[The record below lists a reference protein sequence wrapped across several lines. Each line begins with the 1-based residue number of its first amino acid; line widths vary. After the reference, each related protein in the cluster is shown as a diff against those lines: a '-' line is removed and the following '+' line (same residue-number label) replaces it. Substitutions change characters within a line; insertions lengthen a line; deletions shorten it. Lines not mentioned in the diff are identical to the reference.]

1 MGLKVS
7 GTHPKSFYQDNA
19 DTGSKDRPQLSKIGD
34 LFNRLGTDPA
44 QNIHV
49 IVQQAC
55 EVFNCNCALYHRF
68 DKHKNA
74 LICWSGYNLSPDF
87 PYQTEPEGHICY
99 EATIKGQS
107 RPVVLGDLSKTPY
120 QESDPYV
127 TQFGLKSYLGFPI
140 RCNHKVIGSLA
151 VADTRVR
158 RFDDTD
164 IHIITSLAKAL
175 SLEEERIRMDTAL
188 NQSESEYQELYK
200 MMRLMADNVPDLIWA
215 KDMEDRYIFAN
226 QAICDKLLQCGEPD
240 NAVGKTDIQIAR
252 IERKSSQNYTFGE
265 ICVNS
270 DHIVKK
276 TRKSGRFLEEGLVR
290 NQYLVLD
297 VHKAPFW
304 GPQGEMIGTVGCGRD
319 VTKEKEIE
327 KALKKSES
335 RYRDLY
341 NNTPVML
348 CSMDAKNIITSAS
361 NLWLETLDYERSE
374 VIGQS
379 FLNFLTPESRK
390 ATAEVLLPEFHRS
403 GQMKNRPCQFL
414 TRSGDEIHV
423 LLSAISQTDA
433 VGNYDGALAFA
444 VDVTEAKKAEM
455 ENSRLSARLQ
465 QAQKMEAIATL
476 AGGVAHQFNNAL
488 AVILGNLELI
498 QMDGFHDAK
507 LNLYVEP
514 INQASQKMVQ
524 LTGQL
529 LAYARGGKFQT
540 QTISAHRF
548 VTETLKI
555 VQHSM
560 APYVDVETDLDEK
573 TDHIEVDLTQMQ
585 MMLAAI
591 LSNASEAMEDQGRVR
606 ITLRNTNVSTQK
618 CQKHPGLKSGRHVL
632 LRIADNGKGMDEQ
645 TRSRIFEPFF
655 TTKFQGRGLGMAA
668 VYGIV
673 KKHGGYV
680 YVESAIG
687 RGTTVSIYLPGIQ
700 AKEQVAEKIEPYIAK
715 PDRTALIVE
724 DEHLVMEVNR
734 AIVEKLGY
742 HVLEAK
748 SGKEA
753 IEIAGQYEGDID
765 FALLDVI
772 LPDMDGSM
780 IYPKLMEQRPDL
792 KVVVCSGFALD
803 GPARQILESGAQSYI
818 QKPFT
823 VAALSAVVKKIF
835 KQKNDVI

>member
-1 MGLKVS
+1 MGLKL
-7 GTHPKSFYQDNA
+7 TKEPTKSFYISDK
-19 DTGSKDRPQLSKIGD
+19 TYSKDKHQISRLGD
-34 LFNRLGTDPA
+34 LFNKLGTDPA

-49 IVQQAC
+49 IVRQAC
-55 EVFNCNCALYHRF
+55 EIFNCNCSLYHRL
-68 DKHKNA
+68 DRQKNTLLCMA
-74 LICWSGYNLSPDF
+74 GYNLPPNF
-87 PYQTEPEGHICY
+87 PFQTEPDGHICY
-99 EATIKGQS
+99 EATIRGEN
-107 RPVVLGDLSKTPY
+107 RPVVLEDISKTPF

-127 TQFGLKSYLGFPI
+127 SQFGLKSYLGCPI
-140 RCNHKVIGSLA
+140 LCDHHVIGSLA

-158 RFDDTD
+158 RFDETD

-175 SLEEERIRMDTAL
+175 SLEEERIRMDSAL
-188 NQSESEYQELYK
+188 NQSESEYQKLYK
-200 MMRLMADNVPDLIWA
+200 MLRLMADNVPDLIWA
-215 KDMEDRYIFAN
+215 KDMNNRYIFAN
-226 QAICDKLLQCGEPD
+226 QAICDKLLKCKQPEE
-240 NAVGKTDIQIAR
+240 ALGKNDVMIAQR
-252 IERKSSQNYTFGE
+252 EREAGHNHTFGE
-265 ICVNS
+265 ICLSSDNS
-270 DHIVKK
+270 VKK
-276 TRKSGRFLEEGLVR
+276 SKTSSRFLEEGLVR

-297 VHKAPFW
+297 VHKSPFW
-304 GPQGEMIGTVGCGRD
+304 GPSGEMIGTVGCGRD
-319 VTKEKEIE
+319 VTKEKQVEN
-327 KALKKSES
+327 ALKKSEG

-348 CSMDAKNIITSAS
+348 CSVDAENTITSAS
-361 NLWLETLDYERSE
+361 NLWLETLGYTRKE
-374 VIGQS
+374 VIGYDFFQ
-379 FLNFLTPESRK
+379 FLPVESREK
-390 ATAEVLLPEFHRS
+390 AAESIFPELHHS
-403 GQMKNRPCQFL
+403 GQIKNRPCKFI
-414 TRSGDEIHV
+414 TRNGEEKHV
-423 LLSAISQTDA
+423 LLSAISQTDSL
-433 VGNYDGALAFA
+433 GNYDGALAFA

-498 QMDGFHDAK
+498 HMDGLHDAK

-548 VTETLKI
+548 VTETLQI

-560 APYVDVETDLDEK
+560 APYVDVETDLDKK

-591 LSNASEAMEDQGRVR
+591 LSNASEAMEGQGRVR
-606 ITLRNTNVSTQK
+606 ITLINTNVSKKK
-618 CQKHPGLKSGRHVL
+618 CRKHPGLKPGHHVL
-632 LRIADNGKGMDEQ
+632 LQLADNGKGMDEQ

-668 VYGIV
+668 VYGIG

-680 YVESAIG
+680 YVESAPG
-687 RGTTVSIYLPGIQ
+687 QGTTVSIYLPGVQ
-700 AKEQVAEKIEPYIAK
+700 AKEQVAEKTQTYVTK
-715 PDRTALIVE
+715 PNRTALIVE

-748 SGKEA
+748 CGKEA
-753 IEIAGQYEGDID
+753 IEIAQQYKGDID
-765 FALLDVI
+765 FAMLDVI

-780 IYPKLMEQRPDL
+780 IYPKLMEHRPNL
-792 KVVVCSGFALD
+792 LVVVCSGFALD

-823 VAALSAVVKKIF
+823 VAALSAVLNKIF
-835 KQKNDVI
+835 KELNREK

>member
-1 MGLKVS
+1 MALKLTRKPVDS
-7 GTHPKSFYQDNA
+7 FHICEKSY
-19 DTGSKDRPQLSKIGD
+19 SKNKHQISRLGD

-49 IVQQAC
+49 IVRQAC
-55 EVFNCNCALYHRF
+55 HVFNCGCALYHRI
-68 DKHKNA
+68 DKDKNTLSCLA
-74 LICWSGYNLSPDF
+74 GYNLPANF
-87 PYQTEPEGHICY
+87 PYETAPEGHICY
-99 EATIKGQS
+99 EATIKGENQ
-107 RPVVLGDLSKTPY
+107 PVMIEDISKTPF
-120 QESDPYV
+120 QQTDPYV
-127 TQFGLKSYLGFPI
+127 SHFGLKSYLGFPI
-140 RCNHKVIGSLA
+140 LCDHQVIGLLA
-151 VADTRVR
+151 VADTRIR

-175 SLEEERIRMDTAL
+175 SLEEERLRMDNAL

-200 MMRLMADNVPDLIWA
+200 MLRLMTDNVPDLIWA
-215 KDMEDRYIFAN
+215 KDTDDRYIFAN
-226 QAICDKLLQCGEPD
+226 QAICDKLLKFKQPD
-240 NAVGKTDIQIAR
+240 EAMGKNDIQIAQK
-252 IERKSSQNYTFGE
+252 ERDAGHNHTYGE
-265 ICVNS
+265 ICLNS
-270 DHIVKK
+270 DNIVRKMK
-276 TRKSGRFLEEGLVR
+276 TPGRFLEEGLVR
-290 NQYLVLD
+290 NKYLVLD

-304 GPQGEMIGTVGCGRD
+304 GPDGELIGTVGCGRD
-319 VTKEKEIE
+319 VTKEKQIE
-327 KALKKSES
+327 SALKRSES

-348 CSMDAKNIITSAS
+348 CSMDADNTITSAS
-361 NLWLETLDYERSE
+361 NLWLETLGYERNE
-374 VIGQS
+374 VIGHDFIS
-379 FLNFLTPESRK
+379 FVPLEDRK
-390 ATAEVLLPEFHRS
+390 ETAEDIFPEVHGS
-403 GQMKNRPCQFL
+403 GQIKNRPCKL
-414 TRSGDEIHV
+414 VTRNGEKKHV
-423 LLSAISQTDA
+423 LLSAISQKGRM
-433 VGNYDGALAFA
+433 GNYDGALAFA
-444 VDVTEAKKAEM
+444 VDVTETKKAEM

-488 AVILGNLELI
+488 AVIMGNLELI
-498 QMDGFHDAK
+498 RMDGLHDAK

-540 QTISAHRF
+540 QIISAHRF

-560 APYVDVETDLDEK
+560 APYVEVETDLDEK

-591 LSNASEAMEDQGRVR
+591 LSNASEAMEGQGRVR
-606 ITLRNTNVSTQK
+606 ITLMNTHVSEQK
-618 CQKHPGLKSGRHVL
+618 CRQYPGLKPGHHVM
-632 LRIADNGKGMDEQ
+632 LRLADNGKGMDEQ

-673 KKHGGYV
+673 KKHRGYV
-680 YVESAIG
+680 FVDSTPG
-687 RGTTVSIYLPGIQ
+687 QGTTVSIYLPGVQ
-700 AKEQVAEKIEPYIAK
+700 AREQVSETAPVYAAK
-715 PDRTALIVE
+715 ANRTALIIE

-742 HVLEAK
+742 RVLEAK
-748 SGKEA
+748 SGREA
-753 IEIAGQYEGDID
+753 LDIAEQYQGDIE
-765 FALLDVI
+765 FAMLDVI

-780 IYPKLMEQRPDL
+780 IYPKLMAHRPDL
-792 KVVVCSGFALD
+792 QVVVCSGFALD

-823 VAALSAVVKKIF
+823 VAALSAVLKKIF
-835 KQKNDVI
+835 KERSEEA